1 MDKRNLGDIIGS
13 LLFMSVGIGV
23 TIGAI
28 GLHVGKATEPQ
39 PGFFPFLGGIALS
52 VLSGILLLQAWRGRS
67 AGTQVFG
74 KLWGPCILFM
84 VLIFYVATLETL
96 GYLICTAILSA
107 VILRV
112 METKSLRVLIM
123 TSILVAV
130 GSYILFNRLLDVPLP
145 LGILVKLL

>member
-1 MDKRNLGDIIGS
+1 MDRRNLGDIIGS
-13 LLFMSVGIGV
+13 IFFMFVGIGV

-39 PGFFPFLGGIALS
+39 PGFFPFLGGITLS
-52 VLSGILLLQAWRGRS
+52 VLSGILLLRTWRGRNT
-67 AGTQVFG
+67 GTRAFG
-74 KLWGPCILFM
+74 KLWGPCILFL

-112 METKSLRVLIM
+112 METRSLKVLIL

-130 GSYILFNRLLDVPLP
+130 GSYILFHRLLDVPLP
-145 LGILVKLL
+145 LGILAKFL

>member
-1 MDKRNLGDIIGS
+1 MDRRNLGDIIGS
-13 LLFMSVGIGV
+13 IFFMFVGIGV

-39 PGFFPFLGGIALS
+39 PGFFPFLGGITLS
-52 VLSGILLLQAWRGRS
+52 VLSGILLLQTWRGRS
-67 AGTQVFG
+67 TETHAFG
-74 KLWGPCILFM
+74 KLWGPCILFL

-112 METKSLRVLIM
+112 METRSLKVLIT

-130 GSYILFNRLLDVPLP
+130 GSYILFHRLLDVPLP
-145 LGILVKLL
+145 LGILAKLR